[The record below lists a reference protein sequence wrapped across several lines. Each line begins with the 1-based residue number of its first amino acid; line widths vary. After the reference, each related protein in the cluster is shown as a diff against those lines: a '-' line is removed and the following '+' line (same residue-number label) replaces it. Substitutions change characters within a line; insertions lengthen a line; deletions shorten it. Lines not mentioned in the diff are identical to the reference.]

1 MNDLKEKRALV
12 RKIVRARPK
21 SPGELCAGCVWRMAE
36 SGRVVCPFPAACGA
50 ARKSLNNHLN
60 GTEHKAF
67 RTAQENQEQGGVD
80 SSPVA

>member
-36 SGRVVCPFPAACGA
+36 SGRVVCPFPRCV
-50 ARKSLNNHLN
+50 RRS
-60 GTEHKAF
+60 TDEPE
-67 RTAQENQEQGGVD
+67 R
-80 SSPVA
+80 SSKRY